1 MVWPQR
7 ATEKD
12 GQYYHDKQLVFKL
25 LAVGRSG
32 QHVVGKVHSG
42 GGKVFATAPRFGPW
56 AWRTAWG
63 GLEGGV
69 IRIAGRLR
77 GQRERRKA
85 RAS

>member
-32 QHVVGKVHSG
+32 QHVVGKVHSDLG
-42 GGKVFATAPRFGPW
+42 QGIAAVM
-56 AWRTAWG
+56 
-63 GLEGGV
+63 
-69 IRIAGRLR
+69 RIA
-77 GQRERRKA
+77 ETTA
-85 RAS
+85 